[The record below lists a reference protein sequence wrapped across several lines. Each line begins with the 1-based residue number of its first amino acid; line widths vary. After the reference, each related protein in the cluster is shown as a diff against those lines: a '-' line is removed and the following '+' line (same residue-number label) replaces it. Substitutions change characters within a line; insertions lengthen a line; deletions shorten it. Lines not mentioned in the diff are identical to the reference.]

1 MFAMSNVKDEGC
13 LRCGMFE
20 YEMLAG
26 FGIFIYKVSHSNKRK
41 IIEKFIDGKV

>member
-1 MFAMSNVKDEGC
+1 MEYLKGWMFGIWNVG
-13 LRCGMFE
+13 

-26 FGIFIYKVSHSNKRK
+26 FGIFIYKVSQSNKKK